1 MHLIALL
8 RLLQACWRT
17 YNGCITC
24 LRKTMIRAICRA
36 ACVGVVLLALV
47 GFGGDR
53 GKLSAANATIEQSL
67 GATLLKPVFQCGTG
81 SDSVTADGLAG
92 SVTVF
97 ESGPVRPIALSADGK
112 RLFVTNRPAHCLEI
126 YAVEGDTLRL
136 VSAVAVGLEP
146 VAVAE
151 RNANELWVVNHLS
164 DSVSVVRLDG
174 TPRVLRTLQV
184 GDEPRDIVFAGATR
198 DRAFITAAFRGQ
210 NRPNMTT
217 SNLTTAGQG
226 RADVWVF
233 DAGNLDESLTGNPL
247 TILTLFADTP
257 RALAVSPD
265 GATVY
270 AAPLFSG
277 NGTTTLHRD
286 AVLSRKPLPRASSDG
301 VPAPDTGLIVKFD
314 GTAWRDEAKTD
325 WSSSVKFS
333 LPDYD
338 LLAIDANASVPT
350 VKSRVSG
357 VGTTLFN
364 MAVHP
369 VNGKVLVSNT
379 EAKNEIR
386 FEGAGAANTTVR
398 GRLAESR
405 ISVVDVAAQTVDAV
419 HLNSHVNFAVPQ
431 GQAISAADKA
441 RSLAQPTAMVFSPNG
456 DTVYVAALG
465 SNKVAALPMA
475 LMSTSQFSPNSALHI
490 TVPDGPAGL
499 ALNAGGT
506 RLFVYSH
513 VAHSVSVIDTKSLS
527 VLKTTPLFTPDSQR
541 VKSGRRILYDANFT
555 SSNGTSSCASC
566 HTFADLDH
574 LAWDLGNPED
584 APKANTNA
592 YVNNSPRTTPKFH
605 PMKGPMTTQTLRGMA
620 KNGPTHWRGDRTAT
634 NRATVR
640 GSVESLEA
648 ASFKEFNP
656 AFVGLLGRQAPLSDA
671 DMQAFTDFA
680 MALKMPPNPVRAL
693 DNSLSASEQAGSN
706 IYFTVNNITGLGSCN
721 HCHSLNP
728 AAGQFGT
735 AGLMSFEG
743 FRIAENFKVPHLRN
757 MYQKVGMFGFS
768 GGTGAATGPQIRG
781 FGFSNDGGIDTLINF
796 FSDPVFN
803 FPAPVAT
810 TRDQVIAFMLAMD
823 SDLLPV
829 VGQQV
834 TWRPGALDT
843 VEARLTLLKQQAAIT
858 APRATCDL
866 VVRGNVD
873 GAAHTGFMQTNG
885 SWQMRS
891 GAVLTDTA
899 LRALATVSQPLTFTC
914 MPPADGKRVAL
925 GSSPA
930 AANAVVEYYLAA
942 ADQYFITASASDKAI
957 LDSSVGATAGW
968 ARTGQSFNQGG
979 STAVCRFYGSVSP
992 GPNSHFY
999 TASADDCALLKSLQA
1014 STPATQPRLNF
1025 ESLDFLTTPAV
1036 NGTCAD
1042 TTTPVYRAYNNGF
1055 ATGKE
1060 GNHRFS
1066 TDPAAIA
1073 QVVARG
1079 WINEGAVMCAP
1090 R

>member
-1 MHLIALL
+1 MIATIA
-8 RLLQACWRT
+8 RVVCT
-17 YNGCITC
+17 
-24 LRKTMIRAICRA
+24 
-36 ACVGVVLLALV
+36 VVVLLGLV
-47 GFGGDR
+47 GFGG
-53 GKLSAANATIEQSL
+53 GGSKLSAPNASIEQSL

-81 SDSVTADGLAG
+81 SDSVTDDALSG

-97 ESGPVRPIALSADGK
+97 ESGPVRPMALSADGK

-126 YAVEGDTLRL
+126 YSVEGDTLRL

-151 RNANELWVVNHLS
+151 RNGNEVWVVNHLS

-184 GDEPRDIVFAGATR
+184 GDEPRDIVFANASR

-210 NRPNMTT
+210 NRPDLST

-233 DAGNLDESLTGNPL
+233 DAANLDESLTGHPL

-265 GATVY
+265 GGTVY

-286 AVLSRKPLPRASSDG
+286 AVLGRKPPPLKSSDG
-301 VPAPDTGLIVKFD
+301 VTAPATGLIVKYD
-314 GTAWRDEAKTD
+314 GAAWRDEAKTD

-338 LLAIDANASVPT
+338 LFAIDANASIPALT
-350 VKSRVSG
+350 SRVSG

-364 MAVHP
+364 LAVHP
-369 VNGKVLVSNT
+369 QNGKVYVSNT

-386 FEGAGAANTTVR
+386 FEGPGVSATTVR

-405 ISVVDVAAQTVDAV
+405 ISVVDVASHSVDAV
-419 HLNSHVNFAVPQ
+419 HLNSHVNFGLPTAQNP

-441 RSLAQPTAMVFSPNG
+441 RSLAQPTAMVFSPG
-456 DTVYVAALG
+456 GETLYVAALG
-465 SNKVAALPMA
+465 SNKVAALPTA
-475 LMSTSQFSPNSALHI
+475 SIAASLFSPNSAQHI
-490 TVPDGPAGL
+490 NVPDGPAGL
-499 ALNAGGT
+499 ALNAAGT

-513 VAHSVSVIDTKSLS
+513 VAHSVSVIDTKSLT
-527 VLKTTPLFTPDSQR
+527 VLKTTPLFSPDSQR
-541 VKSGRRILYDANFT
+541 VKSGRRILYDANFS

-574 LAWDLGNPED
+574 LAWDLGNPD
-584 APKANTNA
+584 DPQKTNTNA
-592 YVNNSPRTTPKFH
+592 YVNNSPKTTQRFH

-620 KNGPTHWRGDRTAT
+620 KNGPTHWRGDRIGGT
-634 NRATVR
+634 RATVR
-640 GSVESLEA
+640 GSVETLEE

-693 DNSLSASEQAGSN
+693 NNSLTAAEQAGRDT
-706 IYFTVNNITGLGSCN
+706 YFNVNNITGLGGCN
-721 HCHSLNP
+721 HCHSLN
-728 AAGQFGT
+728 ATAGQFGSG
-735 AGLMSFEG
+735 GLMSFEG
-743 FRIAENFKVPHLRN
+743 FRISENFKVPHLRN

-768 GGTGAATGPQIRG
+768 ADASAKTGPQIRG
-781 FGFSNDGGIDTLINF
+781 FGFSNDGSLDTLINF

-810 TRDQVIAFMLAMD
+810 TRDQVIAFVLAMD
-823 SDLLPV
+823 TDLLPI

-834 TWRPGALDT
+834 TWRPGAPDV
-843 VEARLTLLKQQAAIT
+843 VETRLALLKQQAQMT
-858 APRATCDL
+858 TPRASCDL
-866 VVRGNVD
+866 VVRGNID
-873 GAAHTGFMQTNG
+873 GTAHTGLMQQNG
-885 SWQMRS
+885 TWQMRS
-891 GAVLTDTA
+891 GSTLTDAA
-899 LRALATVSQPLTFTC
+899 LRALATVSQPLTYTC
-914 MPPADGKRVAL
+914 LPPTDGKRVAL
-925 GSSPA
+925 GTGPA
-930 AANAVVEYYLAA
+930 PANAVVEYYFAPL
-942 ADQYFITASASDKAI
+942 DQYFITASASDKTL
-957 LDSSVGATAGW
+957 LDSGIATGW
-968 ARTGQSFNQGG
+968 ARTGQWFNQGG
-979 STAVCRFYGSVSP
+979 SAPVCRFYGSTTP

-999 TASADDCALLKSLQA
+999 TVVQSECDLLKSIQA

-1036 NGTCAD
+1036 NGACAPG
-1042 TTTPVYRAYNNGF
+1042 TLPIYRAYNNGF
-1055 ATGKE
+1055 ALGSD

-1066 TDPAAIA
+1066 TDPDAIA
-1073 QVVARG
+1073 HVVARG
-1079 WINEGAVMCAP
+1079 WINEGVVMCAP
-1090 R
+1090 P

>member
-1 MHLIALL
+1 MLSILF
-8 RLLQACWRT
+8 RV
-17 YNGCITC
+17 
-24 LRKTMIRAICRA
+24 
-36 ACVGVVLLALV
+36 ACVAMVLLGLV
-47 GFGGDR
+47 GFGGTAT
-53 GKLSAANATIEQSL
+53 KLGSTVSAANAAIEQSL

-81 SDSVTADGLAG
+81 SDSVTDDALPG
-92 SVTVF
+92 SVTLF
-97 ESGPVRPIALSADGK
+97 ESGPVRPIAMSADGK

-151 RNANELWVVNHLS
+151 RNANEVWVLNHLS

-184 GDEPRDIVFAGATR
+184 GDEPRDIVFAGPNR

-217 SNLTTAGQG
+217 ASLTTAGQG

-233 DAGNLDESLTGNPL
+233 DAANLDDSLTGNPL

-257 RALAVSPD
+257 RALAVSAD

-286 AVLSRKPLPRASSDG
+286 AVIFRKPSPRASTDG
-301 VPAPDTGLIVKFD
+301 VTAPETGLIVKFD
-314 GTAWRDEAKTD
+314 GTAWRDETKKD

-338 LLAIDANASVPT
+338 LFAIDANAALPMM
-350 VKSRVSG
+350 KSRVSG

-369 VNGKVLVSNT
+369 QTGKVYVSNT

-386 FEGAGAANTTVR
+386 FEGPGTSASTVR

-405 ISVVDVAAQTVDAV
+405 ISVVDVAAQSVDAV
-419 HLNSHVNFAVPQ
+419 HLNSHVNFALPE
-431 GQAISAADKA
+431 GQSISAAEKA
-441 RSLAQPTAMVFSPNG
+441 KSLAQPTAMVFSPG
-456 DTVYVAALG
+456 GETLYVAALG
-465 SNKVAALPMA
+465 SNKVAALPTA
-475 LMSTSQFSPNSALHI
+475 SITSAQFSPNSAQHI
-490 TVPDGPAGL
+490 NLPDGPAGL
-499 ALNAGGT
+499 ALNAAGT
-506 RLFVYSH
+506 RLFAYSH
-513 VAHSVSVIDTKSLS
+513 VAHSVSVIDTKSLA
-527 VLKTTPLFTPDSQR
+527 VLKTTPLFTPDSER

-574 LAWDLGNPED
+574 LAWDLGNPD
-584 APKANTNA
+584 DTQKTNINA
-592 YVNNSPRTTPKFH
+592 YVSNSPRTTPNFH
-605 PMKGPMTTQTLRGMA
+605 PMKGPMATQTLRGMA
-620 KNGPTHWRGDRTAT
+620 KNGPTHWRGDRTGG

-640 GSVESLEA
+640 GSVETLEE

-656 AFVGLLGRQAPLSDA
+656 AFVGLLGRQAPLSEA

-693 DNSLSASEQAGSN
+693 DNTLSNAEQAGSN
-706 IYFTVNNITGLGSCN
+706 TYFNVNNITGLGSCN

-735 AGLMSFEG
+735 GGLMSFEG
-743 FRIAENFKVPHLRN
+743 FRITENFKVPHLRN

-781 FGFSNDGGIDTLINF
+781 FGFSNDGGIDTLTNF

-803 FPAPVAT
+803 FPTPVAT
-810 TRDQVIAFMLAMD
+810 TRDQVIAFVLAMD
-823 SDLLPV
+823 TDLLPV

-834 TWRPGALDT
+834 TWRPGAGDA
-843 VEARLTLLKQQAAIT
+843 VEARLNLLMQQAKVVT
-858 APRATCDL
+858 SRAACDL
-866 VVRGNVD
+866 VVRGNIE
-873 GAAHTGFMQTNG
+873 GSAHSGLMQLNG

-891 GAVLTDTA
+891 GSVLTDAA
-899 LRALATVSQPLTFTC
+899 LRALASSSQPLTFTC
-914 MPPADGKRVAL
+914 LPPGNGKRVAL
-925 GSSPA
+925 SSGVAP
-930 AANAVVEYYLAA
+930 ANAVVEYYFAPV
-942 ADQYFITASASDKAI
+942 DQYFITASASDKTL
-957 LDSSVGATAGW
+957 LDSGIAVGW
-968 ARTGQSFNQGG
+968 ARTGQWFNHAG
-979 STAVCRFYGSVSP
+979 STPVCRFYGSVTP

-999 TASADDCALLKSLQA
+999 SAVQSECDLLKAIQA
-1014 STPATQPRLNF
+1014 RTPATQPRLNF

-1036 NGTCAD
+1036 NGACPAATLS
-1042 TTTPVYRAYNNGF
+1042 VYRAYNNG
-1055 ATGKE
+1055 AALGKD
-1060 GNHRFS
+1060 GNHRFT
-1066 TDPAAIA
+1066 TDINSIA
-1073 QVVARG
+1073 QLVSRG
-1079 WINEGAVMCAP
+1079 WINEGAVMCAAP
-1090 R
+1090 

>member
-1 MHLIALL
+1 M
-8 RLLQACWRT
+8 
-17 YNGCITC
+17 
-24 LRKTMIRAICRA
+24 A
-36 ACVGVVLLALV
+36 ATIFRVVCVVAVLLGLV
-47 GFGGDR
+47 GFGGINAQS
-53 GKLSAANATIEQSL
+53 GSKVSAANASIEQSL
-67 GATLLKPVFQCGTG
+67 GSTLLKPVFQCGTG
-81 SDSVTADGLAG
+81 SDSVTDDALAG

-97 ESGPVRPIALSADGK
+97 ESGPVRPIAVSADGK

-151 RNANELWVVNHLS
+151 RNANEVWVVNHLS

-174 TPRVLRTLQV
+174 TPRVLRTLQL
-184 GDEPRDIVFAGATR
+184 GDEPRDIVFAGANR

-210 NRPNMTT
+210 NRPNI
-217 SNLTTAGQG
+217 SSSSLTAAGQG

-233 DAGNLDESLTGNPL
+233 DAANLDESLTGNPL

-286 AVLSRKPLPRASSDG
+286 TVLFRKPQPRASSDG
-301 VPAPDTGLIVKFD
+301 VAAPDTGLIVKFD

-338 LLAIDANASVPT
+338 LFAIDANAPVPT
-350 VKSRVSG
+350 MTSRVSG

-364 MAVHP
+364 MVVHP
-369 VNGKVLVSNT
+369 QTGKVYVSNT
-379 EAKNEIR
+379 EARNEIR
-386 FEGAGAANTTVR
+386 FEGPGVSATTVR

-405 ISVVDVAAQTVDAV
+405 ISVVDVASQSVDAV
-419 HLNSHVNFAVPQ
+419 HLNSHVNFALPQ

-441 RSLAQPTAMVFSPNG
+441 RSLAQPTAMVFSPG
-456 DTVYVAALG
+456 GETLYVAALG
-465 SNKVAALPMA
+465 SAKVALLPTASLASAL
-475 LMSTSQFSPNSALHI
+475 FSPNSANHI
-490 TVPDGPAGL
+490 NVPDGPAGL
-499 ALNAGGT
+499 ALNAAGT

-513 VAHSVSVIDTKSLS
+513 VAHSVSVIDTASKT
-527 VLKTTPLFTPDSQR
+527 VLTTKGLFTPDNLR
-541 VKSGRRILYDANFT
+541 VKTGRRILYDASFS

-574 LAWDLGNPED
+574 LAWDLGNPD
-584 APKANTNA
+584 DPQKTNTNA
-592 YVNNSPRTTPKFH
+592 YVNNSPRTTPRFH

-620 KNGPTHWRGDRTAT
+620 KNGPTHWRGDRIGS

-640 GSVESLEA
+640 GSVESLEE

-656 AFVGLLGRQAPLSDA
+656 AFVGLLGRQTPLSDA

-680 MALKMPPNPVRAL
+680 MALKMPPNPIRAL
-693 DNSLSASEQAGSN
+693 DNSLTAVEQAGSN
-706 IYFTVNNITGLGSCN
+706 VYFNVNNITGLGSCN

-728 AAGQFGT
+728 TAGQFGT
-735 AGLMSFEG
+735 GGLMSFEG
-743 FRIAENFKVPHLRN
+743 FRISENFKVPHLRN

-768 GGTGAATGPQIRG
+768 GGIGSATGPQIRG
-781 FGFSNDGGIDTLINF
+781 FGFANDGSLDTLTSF

-810 TRDQVIAFMLAMD
+810 TRDQVTAFVLAMD
-823 SDLLPV
+823 TDLLPI

-834 TWRPGALDT
+834 TWRPGAPDA
-843 VEARLTLLKQQAAIT
+843 VETRVSLLKQQVQVT
-858 APRATCDL
+858 TPRATCDL
-866 VVRGNVD
+866 VVRATVD
-873 GAAHTGFMQTNG
+873 GTAYTGLMQRDG

-891 GAVLTDTA
+891 GSVMTDAA
-899 LRALATVSQPLTFTC
+899 LRALASVSQPLTFTC
-914 MPPADGKRVAL
+914 LPPTDGKRVAL
-925 GSSPA
+925 NGGPV
-930 AANAVVEYYLAA
+930 AANAVVEYYYAA
-942 ADQYFITASASDKAI
+942 LDQYFITASVSDIAL
-957 LDSSVGATAGW
+957 LDSGLALGW
-968 ARTGQSFNQGG
+968 SRTGEWFKQGG
-979 STAVCRFYGSVSP
+979 STPVCRFYGSVTP

-999 TASADDCALLKSLQA
+999 TAVQSECDLLKALQS

-1036 NGTCAD
+1036 NGVCQAGTVAI
-1042 TTTPVYRAYNNGF
+1042 YRAYNNG
-1055 ATGKE
+1055 AARGID
-1060 GNHRFS
+1060 GNHRFTTNLTS
-1066 TDPAAIA
+1066 VAA
-1073 QVVARG
+1073 VVARG
-1079 WINEGAVMCAP
+1079 WISEGAVMCSAP
-1090 R
+1090 

>member
-1 MHLIALL
+1 MVATIF
-8 RLLQACWRT
+8 RVV
-17 YNGCITC
+17 CI
-24 LRKTMIRAICRA
+24 
-36 ACVGVVLLALV
+36 VVVLLGLV
-47 GFGGDR
+47 GFGGER
-53 GKLSAANATIEQSL
+53 SKLSATNAVIEQSL
-67 GATLLKPVFQCGTG
+67 GSTLLQPVFQCGTG
-81 SDSVTADGLAG
+81 SDSVTDDGLAG

-97 ESGPVRPIALSADGK
+97 ESGPVRPIALSADGN

-126 YAVEGDTLRL
+126 YAVEVDTLRL
-136 VSAVAVGLEP
+136 VSAIAVGLEP

-151 RNANELWVVNHLS
+151 RNANEVWVVNHLS

-184 GDEPRDIVFAGATR
+184 GDEPRDIVFAGANR

-210 NRPNMTT
+210 NRPNMST
-217 SNLTTAGQG
+217 SSLTTRGQG

-233 DAGNLDESLTGNPL
+233 DAANLDESLTGNPL
-247 TILTLFADTP
+247 TIVTLFADTP
-257 RALAVSPD
+257 RALAASPD

-286 AVLSRKPLPRASSDG
+286 AVLFRKPQPRASSDG

-338 LLAIDANASVPT
+338 LFAIDANALIPT
-350 VKSRVSG
+350 MKSRVSG

-364 MAVHP
+364 LAVHP
-369 VNGKVLVSNT
+369 QTGKVYVSNT

-386 FEGAGAANTTVR
+386 FEGPGVSATTVR

-405 ISVVDVAAQTVDAV
+405 ISVVDVASQSVDAV
-419 HLNSHVNFAVPQ
+419 HLNSHVNFALPE
-431 GQAISAADKA
+431 GQAISATDKA
-441 RSLAQPTAMVFSPNG
+441 RSLAQPTSMVFSPG
-456 DTVYVAALG
+456 GETLYVAALG
-465 SNKVAALPMA
+465 SNKVAALPTA
-475 LMSTSQFSPNSALHI
+475 SISTNQFTPNSAQHI
-490 TVPDGPAGL
+490 NVPDGPAGL
-499 ALNAGGT
+499 ALNAAGT

-513 VAHSVSVIDTKSLS
+513 VAHSVSVVDTTSLA
-527 VLKTTPLFTPDSQR
+527 VLKTTPMFTPDSQR
-541 VKSGRRILYDANFT
+541 VKSGRRILYDADFS

-574 LAWDLGNPED
+574 LAWDLGNPDD
-584 APKANTNA
+584 AQKTNTNR
-592 YVNNSPRTTPKFH
+592 YVSNSPRTTPKFH

-620 KNGPTHWRGDRTAT
+620 KNGPTHWRGDRTGVA
-634 NRATVR
+634 RATVR
-640 GSVESLEA
+640 GSVETLEE

-693 DNSLSASEQAGSN
+693 DNSLSAAEQAGSN
-706 IYFTVNNITGLGSCN
+706 TYFNVNNITGLGSCN

-735 AGLMSFEG
+735 GGLMSFEG
-743 FRIAENFKVPHLRN
+743 FRISENFKVPHLRN

-768 GGTGAATGPQIRG
+768 GGIGVATGPQIRG

-810 TRDQVIAFMLAMD
+810 TRDQVIAFVLAMD
-823 SDLLPV
+823 TDLLPV

-834 TWRPGALDT
+834 TWRPGAS
-843 VEARLTLLKQQAAIT
+843 EAAESRLSLLKQQAQIT
-858 APRATCDL
+858 MPRAACDL
-866 VVRGNVD
+866 VVRGNIE
-873 GAAHTGFMQTNG
+873 GTAHTGLLQKSG
-885 SWQMRS
+885 AWQMRS
-891 GAVLTDTA
+891 GALLADSA

-914 MPPADGKRVAL
+914 LPPGDGKRVAV
-925 GSSPA
+925 GSIA
-930 AANAVVEYYLAA
+930 APANAVVEYYFAPL
-942 ADQYFITASASDKAI
+942 DQYFITANVSDKAL
-957 LDSSVGATAGW
+957 LDSGVAVGW
-968 ARTGQSFNQGG
+968 ARTGQWFNQGG

-999 TASADDCALLKSLQA
+999 TAVQAECDLLKSLQA
-1014 STPATQPRLNF
+1014 STPATRQRLNF
-1025 ESLDFLTTPAV
+1025 ESLDFLTTPVVA
-1036 NGTCAD
+1036 GSCAAGSA
-1042 TTTPVYRAYNNGF
+1042 PVYRAYNDGYVL
-1055 ATGKE
+1055 GKD

-1066 TDPAAIA
+1066 TDPNAIA

-1079 WINEGAVMCAP
+1079 WINEGVVMCAAP
-1090 R
+1090 

>member
-1 MHLIALL
+1 MIRYML
-8 RLLQACWRT
+8 RLF
-17 YNGCITC
+17 CIVIG
-24 LRKTMIRAICRA
+24 LLGLL
-36 ACVGVVLLALV
+36 GVV
-47 GFGGDR
+47 GFGGER
-53 GKLSAANATIEQSL
+53 GKVGAANATIEQAL
-67 GATLLKPVFQCGTG
+67 GATLSRPVFQCGTG
-81 SDSVTADGLAG
+81 SDSVTDDGLSN
-92 SVTVF
+92 SVTLF

-136 VSAVAVGLEP
+136 ISAVAVGLEP

-151 RNANELWVVNHLS
+151 RNGNEVWVVNHLS

-174 TPRVLRTLQV
+174 TPRVLRTLQL
-184 GDEPRDIVFAGATR
+184 GDEPRDIVFAGANG

-233 DAGNLDESLTGNPL
+233 DAANLDDTLTGTPL
-247 TILTLFADTP
+247 AILTLFADTP

-286 AVLSRKPLPRASSDG
+286 AVLFRKPLPRASSDG

-314 GTAWRDEAKTD
+314 GAAWRDEAKTD

-338 LLAIDANASVPT
+338 LFAIDANAPMPT

-364 MAVHP
+364 LAVHP
-369 VNGKVLVSNT
+369 HSGKVYASNT

-386 FEGAGAANTTVR
+386 FEGPGATATTVR

-405 ISVVDVAAQTVDAV
+405 ISVVDVAAQSVDAV
-419 HLNSHVNFAVPQ
+419 HLNSHVNFSLPE
-431 GQAISAADKA
+431 GQAISATAKA
-441 RSLAQPTAMVFSPNG
+441 RSLAQPTAMVFSPSG
-456 DTVYVAALG
+456 ATLYVAALG
-465 SNKVAALPMA
+465 SNKVAALPTA
-475 LMSTSQFSPNSALHI
+475 SMSSRQFAPNSAQHI
-490 TVPDGPAGL
+490 NVPEGPTGL
-499 ALNAGGT
+499 ALNAAGT

-513 VAHSVSVIDTKSLS
+513 VAHSVSVIDTRSLA

-541 VKSGRRILYDANFT
+541 IRSGRRIFYDANFS

-566 HTFADLDH
+566 HTFGDLDQ
-574 LAWDLGNPED
+574 LAWDLGNPDE
-584 APKANTNA
+584 AQKTNTNA
-592 YVNNSPRTTPKFH
+592 YVSNSPRTTPKFH

-620 KNGPTHWRGDRTAT
+620 KNGPTHWRGDRTGGAT
-634 NRATVR
+634 AARAVVR
-640 GSVESLEA
+640 GKVESLEE

-656 AFVGLLGRQAPLSDA
+656 AFVGLLGRQAPLSEA

-693 DNSLSASEQAGSN
+693 DNSLSAAEQAGRD
-706 IYFTVNNITGLGSCN
+706 IYFNVNNITGLGSCN
-721 HCHSLNP
+721 HCHTLN
-728 AAGQFGT
+728 AQAGQFGT
-735 AGLMSFEG
+735 GGLMTFEG
-743 FRIAENFKVPHLRN
+743 FRISENFKVPHLRN

-768 GGTGAATGPQIRG
+768 GGTGVATGPQIRG

-810 TRDQVIAFMLAMD
+810 TRDQVIAFVLAMD
-823 SDLLPV
+823 SDLLPI

-834 TWRPGALDT
+834 TWRPGAPDA
-843 VEARLTLLKQQAAIT
+843 VEARLTLLKQQAQT
-858 APRATCDL
+858 TSPRATCDL
-866 VVRGNVD
+866 VVRGNID
-873 GAAHTGFMQTNG
+873 GTAHTGLLLPNG

-891 GAVLTDTA
+891 GAVLTDAA
-899 LRALATVSQPLTFTC
+899 LRALAAVSQPLTFTC
-914 MPPADGKRVAL
+914 LPPSDGKRVAL
-925 GSSPA
+925 GSGVVP
-930 AANAVVEYYLAA
+930 ANAVVEYYFAPL
-942 ADQYFITASASDKAI
+942 DQYFVTASASDKTL
-957 LDSSVGATAGW
+957 LDSGVAVGW

-979 STAVCRFYGSVSP
+979 STPVCRFYGSASP

-999 TASADDCALLKSLQA
+999 TAIQAECDLLKSLQA
-1014 STPATQPRLNF
+1014 STPVTQPRLNF
-1025 ESLDFLTTPAV
+1025 ESLDFLTTPAA
-1036 NGTCAD
+1036 NGVCPTA
-1042 TTTPVYRAYNNGF
+1042 TISVYRAYNNGG
-1055 ATGKE
+1055 ARGVD
-1060 GNHRFS
+1060 GNHRFT
-1066 TDPAAIA
+1066 TDPNAIA

-1079 WINEGAVMCAP
+1079 WINEGVVMCAAP
-1090 R
+1090 